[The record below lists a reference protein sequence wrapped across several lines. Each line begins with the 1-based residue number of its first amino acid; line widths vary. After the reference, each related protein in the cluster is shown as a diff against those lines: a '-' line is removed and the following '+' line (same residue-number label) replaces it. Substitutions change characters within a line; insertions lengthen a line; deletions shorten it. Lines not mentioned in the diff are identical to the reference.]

1 MSVLG
6 RPGIIRTVW
15 PVRGPARG
23 LGVLLVLVALFLAGC
38 APPPPGEL
46 IDVRE
51 VLPNVRMEI
60 RYATPNNFTKSVLYP
75 ESRCILRREVAE
87 ALARVQHDLKQDG
100 FELVIYDCYRPLSVQ
115 KKMWE
120 IVPNPDYVA
129 DPAKGSRHN
138 RGAAVDVGLYDS
150 YGKRVEM
157 PTDYDDFTERAHHS
171 FIDLPAAI
179 LINRQKLR
187 TMMERHNFAALPTE
201 WWHFDYLG
209 WQNYPIEDLPFSEI
223 DD

>member
-1 MSVLG
+1 ML
-6 RPGIIRTVW
+6 RTVW
-15 PVRGPARG
+15 PVRVPFCG
-23 LGVLLVLVALFLAGC
+23 LTKPLLALGGLLLASCG
-38 APPPPGEL
+38 PPPPGDL

-60 RYATPNNFTKSVLYP
+60 RYATPNNFTKSTLYP
-75 ESRCILRREVAE
+75 EARCILRREVAQ
-87 ALARVQHDLKQDG
+87 ALARVQRDLKQDG

-150 YGKRVEM
+150 YGLKVEM

-171 FIDLPAAI
+171 FIDLPAVI